1 MCDDGVLVRIR
12 TQTAWLK
19 PSASFVANLLAVCLL
34 YIGYLLIRGL
44 IARHIDVGEAID
56 RGHDLSHLER
66 DLNLSVEGAVQRA
79 AMDIPLAIPLLNAIY
94 IWGHTPFL
102 IGEFAWLYLREPRWF
117 RILRNGL
124 ILSAIPSVVL
134 YIVVP
139 TAPPRLNPELAL
151 VDTVAGPNHSDYF
164 IQPEIFANHFAA
176 IPSMHVGW
184 ALAAGLAAFLAMR
197 TSRWRW
203 LGLAMPV
210 AMTAS
215 VMGTA
220 NHYVL
225 DWVIGCSIAGACF
238 VAAWMWDSRVS
249 SPSASPNPP

>member
-1 MCDDGVLVRIR
+1 LNTRI
-12 TQTAWLK
+12 QTAWLK
-19 PSASFVANLLAVCLL
+19 PSASFVANLLAVSLL

-56 RGHDLSHLER
+56 RGHHLSHLER
-66 DLNLSVEGAVQRA
+66 DLHLSFGGALQA
-79 AMDIPLAIPLLNAIY
+79 LMMDIPLAIPLLNAIY
-94 IWGHTPFL
+94 IWGHVPFL
-102 IGEFAWLYLREPRWF
+102 IGELAWLYLRHPRWF
-117 RILRNGL
+117 AILRNGL
-124 ILSAIPSVVL
+124 ILSAIPSVIL
-134 YIVVP
+134 YIVLP
-139 TAPPRLNPELAL
+139 TAPPRLIPDLAL

-164 IQPEIFANHFAA
+164 IQPEVFANHFAA

-184 ALAAGLAAFLAMR
+184 ALAAGLAAFLAVR
-197 TSRWRW
+197 PSRWRW

-220 NHYVL
+220 NHFVL
-225 DWVIGCSIAGACF
+225 DWVIGCTIAAACF
-238 VAAWMWDSRVS
+238 VAAWMWDRRAS

>member
-1 MCDDGVLVRIR
+1 LNAR
-12 TQTAWLK
+12 TQAPWLK

-44 IARHIDVGEAID
+44 IARHIDVGEAIE
-56 RGHDLSHLER
+56 RGHDLADLER
-66 DLNLSVEGAVQRA
+66 QLNLSFEQQVQGWAMAV
-79 AMDIPLAIPLLNAIY
+79 PLAIPLLNAIY
-94 IWGHTPFL
+94 IWGHVPFL
-102 IGEFAWLYLREPRWF
+102 IVELAWLYIKHPRWF
-117 RILRNGL
+117 GVLRNGL

-134 YIVVP
+134 YITLP

-164 IQPEIFANHFAA
+164 IQPAVFANHFAA

-184 ALAAGLAAFLAMR
+184 ALAAGLAAFLAVR

-203 LGLAMPV
+203 LGVAMPV

-225 DWVIGCSIAGACF
+225 DWVIGCAIAAACF
-238 VAAWMWDSRVS
+238 VAAWMWDRRCVYNISITHVS
-249 SPSASPNPP
+249 ERDRAD

>member
-1 MCDDGVLVRIR
+1 LNAR

-19 PSASFVANLLAVCLL
+19 PHASFAANLLAVCIL

-66 DLNLSVEGAVQRA
+66 DLHFSFEGALQAV

-94 IWGHTPFL
+94 IWGHVPFL
-102 IGEFAWLYLREPRWF
+102 IGEFAWLYLAHRRWF
-117 RILRNGL
+117 VVLRNGL

-134 YIVVP
+134 YITLP

-151 VDTVAGPNHSDYF
+151 VDTLAGPNHSDYF

-184 ALAAGLAAFLAMR
+184 ALAAGLAAFLAMS

-220 NHYVL
+220 NHYVV
-225 DWVIGCSIAGACF
+225 DWVVGCAIAAACF
-238 VAAWMWDSRVS
+238 AAAWWWQRRTARPPAARQP
-249 SPSASPNPP
+249 SPS

>member
-1 MCDDGVLVRIR
+1 VRIR

-44 IARHIDVGEAID
+44 IARHIDVAEAIN
-56 RGHDLSHLER
+56 RGDNLSHLER
-66 DLNLSVEGAVQRA
+66 DLHVSFGGSLQTLM
-79 AMDIPLAIPLLNAIY
+79 MDIPLAIPLLNAIY
-94 IWGHTPFL
+94 IWGHVPFL
-102 IGEFAWLYLREPRWF
+102 IGELAWLCVRHPRWF
-117 RILRNGL
+117 AILRNGL

-134 YIVVP
+134 YIVLP
-139 TAPPRLNPELAL
+139 TAPPRLIPDLAL

-225 DWVIGCSIAGACF
+225 DWVIGCTIAAACF
-238 VAAWMWDSRVS
+238 AAAWMWDRRGS

>member
-1 MCDDGVLVRIR
+1 
-12 TQTAWLK
+12 
-19 PSASFVANLLAVCLL
+19 LAVSLL

-56 RGHDLSHLER
+56 RGHDLAHLER
-66 DLNLSVEGAVQRA
+66 DLHLSCEGALQTV

-94 IWGHTPFL
+94 IWGHVPFL
-102 IGEFAWLYLREPRWF
+102 IGELAWLYLAHRRWF
-117 RILRNGL
+117 AVFRNGM

-134 YIVVP
+134 YITLP
-139 TAPPRLNPELAL
+139 TAPPRLNTELQL

-184 ALAAGLAAFLAMR
+184 ALAAGLAAFLALR
-197 TSRWRW
+197 ASRWRW

-220 NHYVL
+220 NHYVV
-225 DWVIGCSIAGACF
+225 DWVIGCAIAAACF
-238 VAAWMWDSRVS
+238 AAAWWWQKRTARPPAPRQPS
-249 SPSASPNPP
+249 SS

>member
-1 MCDDGVLVRIR
+1 MNSR
-12 TQTAWLK
+12 TQAWLK
-19 PSASFVANLLAVCLL
+19 PSASFVASLLAVSLV
-34 YIGYLLIRGL
+34 YIGYLLIRGV

-56 RGHDLSHLER
+56 RGRDLAHLER
-66 DLNLSVEGAVQRA
+66 DLHLSFEGAVQTA
-79 AMDIPLAIPLLNAIY
+79 VMDIPLAIPLLNAIY
-94 IWGHTPFL
+94 IWGHVPFL
-102 IGEFAWLYLREPRWF
+102 IAEFAWLYLAHRRWF
-117 RILRNGL
+117 TILRNGL

-134 YIVVP
+134 YITLP
-139 TAPPRLNPELAL
+139 TAPPRLISELNL

-184 ALAAGLAAFLAMR
+184 ALGAGLAAFLALR
-197 TSRWRW
+197 NSRWRW

-220 NHYVL
+220 NHFVV
-225 DWVIGCSIAGACF
+225 DWVIGCAITAVCF
-238 VAAWMWDSRVS
+238 AAAWWWQGRIARPPATRQPS
-249 SPSASPNPP
+249 SS

>member
-1 MCDDGVLVRIR
+1 M
-12 TQTAWLK
+12 
-19 PSASFVANLLAVCLL
+19 
-34 YIGYLLIRGL
+34 
-44 IARHIDVGEAID
+44 E
-56 RGHDLSHLER
+56 
-66 DLNLSVEGAVQRA
+66 
-79 AMDIPLAIPLLNAIY
+79 IPLAIPLLNAIY
-94 IWGHTPFL
+94 IWGHVPFL
-102 IGEFAWLYLREPRWF
+102 IAELAWLYVREPRWF
-117 RILRNGL
+117 AVLRNGL

-134 YIVVP
+134 YITLP

-151 VDTVAGPNHSDYF
+151 VDTLAGPNHSDYF

-220 NHYVL
+220 NHYVV
-225 DWVIGCSIAGACF
+225 DWVIGCVIAAACF
-238 VAAWMWDSRVS
+238 VAAWMWERRVS
-249 SPSASPNPP
+249 SPPASLNPLSTA

>member
-1 MCDDGVLVRIR
+1 MNAR
-12 TQTAWLK
+12 TQAAWLK
-19 PSASFVANLLAVCLL
+19 PSASFVANLLAVSLL

-44 IARHIDVGEAID
+44 IARHIDVGEAIE

-66 DLNLSVEGAVQRA
+66 DLHLSFEGAVQKV
-79 AMDIPLAIPLLNAIY
+79 AMEIPLAILLLNAIY
-94 IWGHTPFL
+94 IWGHVPFL
-102 IGEFAWLYLREPRWF
+102 IGELAWLYLRHRRWF
-117 RILRNGL
+117 AVLRNGL
-124 ILSAIPSVVL
+124 ILSAVPSVIL
-134 YIVVP
+134 YITLP

-164 IQPEIFANHFAA
+164 IQPEVFANHFAA

-184 ALAAGLAAFLAMR
+184 ALAAGLAAFLAMG

-220 NHYVL
+220 NHYVV
-225 DWVIGCSIAGACF
+225 DWVVGCAIAAGSF
-238 VAAWMWDSRVS
+238 MAAWMWQRRTAR
-249 SPSASPNPP
+249 PPASPNPSSTA